1 MRDASDGLT
10 FGDRARALQAAYPH
24 LKLRA
29 ACSPSSGFYVA
40 IDTVPAV
47 EAQWPTADEAIAWL
61 CRTAA
66 TFAAT
71 SFPADPFAGLA
82 ALALHYPALK
92 LSIEV
97 RPTDKGA
104 IRYVGKVNWAP
115 HTNSRTM
122 DSTVATWSP
131 ERVLEE
137 LTRVLSRGFTR
148 FYVETPEVRELGLF
162 EVSDGE

>member
-1 MRDASDGLT
+1 MFDTQELKQFCDGMQK
-10 FGDRARALQAAYPH
+10 LQKRFPH
-24 LKLRA
+24 LTLLA
-29 ACSPSSGFYVA
+29 SHSQFDGFYVG
-40 IDTVPAV
+40 IDTSDAPRV
-47 EAQWPTADEAIAWL
+47 ESRWPSADEAIAWL
-61 CRTAA
+61 GRQAKIFEVT
-66 TFAAT
+66 
-71 SFPADPFAGLA
+71 PEPGVDPFAGLA

-97 RPTDKGA
+97 RATAEGA

-122 DSTVATWSP
+122 DSTVATWTP

-148 FYVETPEVRELGLF
+148 FYVETPEVTP
-162 EVSDGE
+162 